1 MANEKED
8 PSVSMTRRP
17 TTARRSRTRTRA
29 QANGQQSPPPA
40 EPGLDLEIVTVTP
53 ELAQGWLDR
62 GGTNRKTTRRR
73 IEAMTAAI
81 QRGEW
86 RLTGEAIKLDYEGRV
101 RDGQNRLHA
110 IVEAGIPVRS
120 VVARGVSEDAFDVMD
135 TGRSRNAA
143 DVLHIHGYPSQNA
156 LAAAARGLMFVE
168 RYGRVFPSQ
177 RDSHLYVTPV
187 TTLQYVQNH
196 PEIVSGVHLG
206 DRIYHSG
213 IQGGIGLWAI
223 VMTLF
228 FRLDPEQAEQFTEH
242 LTTGAGL
249 RRGHPLL
256 MLRNRLLGSQR
267 DQYSTLSGREA
278 LVAIAIK
285 AWNAWREGKTLQAL
299 TWRAEG
305 RRAEP
310 FPEAI

>member
-1 MANEKED
+1 M
-8 PSVSMTRRP
+8 P
-17 TTARRSRTRTRA
+17 TKTPVEQPR
-29 QANGQQSPPPA
+29 
-40 EPGLDLEIVTVTP
+40 LDLEVVTITP
-53 ELAQGWLDR
+53 ELAQTWLDR
-62 GGTNRKTTRRR
+62 GGTNRKITQRR
-73 IEAMTAAI
+73 IDAMAAAI

-86 RLTGEAIKLDYEGRV
+86 RLTGEAIKLDSDGRV

-110 IVEAGIPVRS
+110 IVQAGVPITS
-120 VVARGVSEDAFDVMD
+120 VVARGVGEDAFDVMD

-156 LAAAARGLMFVE
+156 LAAAARGLMFIE

-187 TTLQYVQNH
+187 TTLRYVDQH
-196 PEIVSGVHLG
+196 PEVIEGVHLG

-223 VMTLF
+223 AMTLF
-228 FRLDPEQAEQFTEH
+228 LRLNAQQAQEFAEH

-249 RRGHPLL
+249 HRGHPLL

-285 AWNAWREGKTLQAL
+285 SWNAWREGRSLQTLA
-299 TWRAEG
+299 WRAEG

-310 FPEAI
+310 FPYAI

>member
-1 MANEKED
+1 
-8 PSVSMTRRP
+8 MT
-17 TTARRSRTRTRA
+17 
-29 QANGQQSPPPA
+29 
-40 EPGLDLEIVTVTP
+40 ITP
-53 ELAQGWLDR
+53 ELAQEWLDR
-62 GGTNRKTTRRR
+62 GGTNRKTTRHR

-81 QRGEW
+81 QRGDW
-86 RLTGEAIKLDYEGRV
+86 RLTGEAIKLDDEDRV

-120 VVARGVSEDAFDVMD
+120 VVARGVGEDAFDVMD

-187 TTLQYVQNH
+187 TTLQYVKEH
-196 PEIVSGVHLG
+196 PEIIDGVHLG

-213 IQGGIGLWAI
+213 IEGGIGLWSI
-223 VMTLF
+223 IMTLF
-228 FRLDPEQAEQFTEH
+228 LRLDPEQAEQFTEH

-285 AWNAWREGKTLQAL
+285 AWNAWREGKTLPAL

-305 RRAEP
+305 RRAES